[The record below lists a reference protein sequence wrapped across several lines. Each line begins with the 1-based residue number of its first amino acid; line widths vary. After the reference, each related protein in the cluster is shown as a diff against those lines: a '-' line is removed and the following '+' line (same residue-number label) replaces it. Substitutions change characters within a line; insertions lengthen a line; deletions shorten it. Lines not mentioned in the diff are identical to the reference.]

1 MLFKLQKSTLFPLS
15 HWREKAPPSK
25 AGLWRR
31 TVGVRVGL
39 EYTPSPLSLSIQQ
52 ICIGLVVTR
61 DGFPRGYEILA
72 GNRTDVTTVK
82 EIIEVMEGRYGKA
95 NPTFFSFLIRTASGN
110 SFSKS

>member
-1 MLFKLQKSTLFPLS
+1 VHTF
-15 HWREKAPPSK
+15 
-25 AGLWRR
+25 
-31 TVGVRVGL
+31 
-39 EYTPSPLSLSIQQ
+39 SPLPLAGEGAAVQSRTLAPDGWGEGGLGIYPLTFILVIQQ

-61 DGFPRGYEILA
+61 DGFPMGYEILA